1 MSSKKDLEKAVERLQ
16 KKHRAVVCAHHLSEA
31 VIMAILE
38 QTGPVKVKR
47 ERLNEIVNGEQEALV
62 AYDPETDE
70 YAFKA

>member
-1 MSSKKDLEKAVERLQ
+1 MASKKDLEKAVERLQ
-16 KKHRAVVCAHHLSEA
+16 KKHRASEA
-31 VIMAILE
+31 IIMAILE

-70 YAFKA
+70 YTFAAPDKE